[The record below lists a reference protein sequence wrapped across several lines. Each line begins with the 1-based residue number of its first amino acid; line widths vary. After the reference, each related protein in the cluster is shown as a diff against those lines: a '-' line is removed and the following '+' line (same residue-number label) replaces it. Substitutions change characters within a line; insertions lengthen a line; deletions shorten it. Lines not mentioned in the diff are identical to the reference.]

1 MAMSPR
7 QMNCQELIAEELPAC
22 LAGDVLAQAV
32 VTEMGDPSQGLV
44 LLRMGGGGKRG
55 IEGVFDGVVI
65 ENGGEG
71 VVGTPRDGVCQLM
84 EVACFVM
91 KQDWVMVDNACD
103 EENRKLVAA

>member
-7 QMNCQELIAEELPAC
+7 RMNCQELIAEVLPAC
-22 LAGDVLAQAV
+22 LGGDVLVQAV
-32 VTEMGDPSQGLV
+32 ADGTGDPSQGLV

-65 ENGGEG
+65 ENGGDG
-71 VVGTPRDGVCQLM
+71 VVGTPRDGVCQLID
-84 EVACFVM
+84 VACFVM
-91 KQDWVMVDNACD
+91 KQDWLMVDNACD